1 MRSWLFIPGDSE
13 KKLGKVDGTGADA
26 VILDLEDA
34 VLPEAKPRARTLVH
48 DVLTARSRG
57 QRAAPLWV
65 RINPLASALA
75 LDDLVA
81 VMPGR
86 PDGIMVPK
94 ITSPWDLVA
103 LNHYLEVLEV
113 AHGLTRGSVPLV
125 PVLTETAESLF
136 SMGELR
142 SIGDRLRGV
151 TWGAEDLAVDLG
163 AMRNRDETGAWTFTY
178 QLARSLTLAA
188 AATCESQAIETV
200 YTDFRNTEGLRDY
213 CERARRDGFTG
224 MLAIHPGQVEVINAA
239 FTPTPDEVDWA
250 RRVVA
255 LFERSDGAGAVQMD
269 GAMLDIP
276 HLKQARRL
284 LQLAGE

>member
-34 VLPEAKPRARTLVH
+34 VLPESKPRARELVH
-48 DVLTARSRG
+48 AVLAERPAPDR
-57 QRAAPLWV
+57 RVPLWV
-65 RINPLASALA
+65 RINPLVSALA

-81 VMPGR
+81 VMPGQ
-86 PDGIMVPK
+86 PDGVMVPK
-94 ITSPWDLVA
+94 ISSPWDLVA

-113 AHGLTRGSVPLV
+113 SHGLARGVTPLV

-142 SIGDRLRGV
+142 STGDRLRGV

-163 AMRNRDETGAWTFTY
+163 AMRNRDEKGEWTFTY

-188 AATCESQAIETV
+188 AATCEVQAVETV
-200 YTDFRNTEGLRDY
+200 YTDFRDEDGLRRH
-213 CERARRDGFTG
+213 CARARRDGFTG
-224 MLAIHPGQVEVINAA
+224 MLAIHPAQVAVINDA
-239 FTPTPDEVDWA
+239 FTPTAEEVHWA
-250 RRVVA
+250 RRVIA
-255 LFERSDGAGAVQMD
+255 AFERSEGAGAVQMD

-276 HLKQARRL
+276 HLKQARRA